1 MTIYDDHKP
10 PRWNYQLIFE
20 KSKIRDESEVLDK
33 KNDQE
38 STKPRFRKKAIT
50 MWKNDWCSLCRNEY
64 NFFIAHL

>member
-38 STKPRFRKKAIT
+38 STKRRFRKKAIT
-50 MWKNDWCSLCRNEY
+50 M
-64 NFFIAHL
+64 